1 MTRSYEKKIL
11 LVIVEGRT
19 DSDALELCLSSIFSR
34 DDLIV
39 EITHGD
45 VTSRAGVN
53 PASIRRKVGKVVHA
67 FLARNHFL
75 TRSDIREV
83 IQLTDTDGAFIP
95 DEAVYQN
102 STFGKIRYSTSAITT
117 PCRRSILERNKRKSS
132 CLKELVKTRTVLGSI
147 PYRIF
152 FMSCNIEHVLHNKLN
167 CGEREKVK
175 FALEFALRFKDN
187 PAGFKRFMES
197 SDFAVLGGYEDSWNY
212 IRQGTESLNRH
223 SNLAL
228 AWHAHKAHPGS

>member
-1 MTRSYEKKIL
+1 MTKPYEKKVL

-45 VTSRAGVN
+45 ITSRAGAT
-53 PASIRRKVGKVVHA
+53 PASIRRKVGKIVHA

-75 TRSDIREV
+75 TRNDIREV
-83 IQLTDTDGAFIP
+83 IELTDTDGAFIP
-95 DEAVYQN
+95 EDAVYQN
-102 STFGKIRYSTSAITT
+102 STSGKIRYSTSAITT

-132 CLKELVKTRTVLGSI
+132 CLKELVKTRTVLGTI

-175 FALEFALRFKDN
+175 FALDFALRFKDN
-187 PAGFKRFMES
+187 PSGFKHFMET
-197 SDFAVLGGYEDSWNY
+197 SDFAVLGSYEDSWKFLG
-212 IRQGTESLNRH
+212 QGTESLKRH
-223 SNLAL
+223 RNLAL
-228 AWHAHKAHPGS
+228 AWHTHKRPHAE